1 VLHAAMD
8 ENNDAMVSLDEASAF
23 VKGLRTSLELQN
35 SLQIMETIDANKDG
49 SLSQQEYVE
58 DLRHLKITHE
68 RRQHFGGKFM
78 AFDDNGDAVLSH
90 EEALPLFN
98 FMFTFQNLDSNKD
111 DLLTMR
117 EFKQIA
123 AAKLQ
128 GAPPEEVAKSNEEAK
143 TIFAGLDTNGDKRI
157 DAKEHYAYASG
168 TYAALSALQG
178 LFGLADTNEDRLL
191 SAEELVECR
200 SLPQF
205 GGSAAYH
212 HAQDWIDRIE
222 AALEQVRA
230 KSEL

>member
-1 VLHAAMD
+1 MERGALRSHIRWFIVLVAIAAANGQQLVKVMSGTQMRVLHAAMD

-98 FMFTFQNLDSNKD
+98 FMFTFQNLDSNK
-111 DLLTMR
+111 
-117 EFKQIA
+117 E
-123 AAKLQ
+123 
-128 GAPPEEVAKSNEEAK
+128 
-143 TIFAGLDTNGDKRI
+143 
-157 DAKEHYAYASG
+157 
-168 TYAALSALQG
+168 
-178 LFGLADTNEDRLL
+178 
-191 SAEELVECR
+191 
-200 SLPQF
+200 
-205 GGSAAYH
+205 
-212 HAQDWIDRIE
+212 
-222 AALEQVRA
+222 
-230 KSEL
+230 